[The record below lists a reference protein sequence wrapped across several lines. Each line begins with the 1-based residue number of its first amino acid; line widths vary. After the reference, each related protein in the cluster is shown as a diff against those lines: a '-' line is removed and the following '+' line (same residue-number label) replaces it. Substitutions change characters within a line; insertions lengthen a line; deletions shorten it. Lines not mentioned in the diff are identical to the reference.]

1 MVNQTQKYWQERA
14 TVYKDDIRGVLF
26 KKPYP
31 AFVNTLFHNWSVR
44 EVQKIIKKDDKVLD
58 IACGWGRVSKE
69 LLNKNKN
76 IKIVGI
82 DISKPYVEMY
92 NKLITPRGKG
102 YVLSME
108 KMSFKAREF
117 DKAFLIVSL
126 MYLSKREQQLK
137 AIKEIFRVLKPNGQ
151 FVLIERTPL
160 MAKFDLGRILK
171 KGGREQISFT
181 QKQIRGLIEQAKGK
195 VIKQAYWP
203 AKLIPLYISYTIK
216 FVSQ

>member
-14 TVYKDDIRGVLF
+14 RIYKNDIRGVLF

-31 AFVNTLFHNWSVR
+31 SFVNTLFHNWSVR
-44 EVQKIIKKDDKVLD
+44 EVQKIIKKGDNVLD
-58 IACGWGRVSKE
+58 IACGWGRVTKE
-69 LLNKNKN
+69 LLSKNKN
-76 IKIVGI
+76 INIRGV

-92 NKLITPRGKG
+92 NKQFNPRGKG
-102 YVLSME
+102 YVSSME
-108 KMSFKAREF
+108 RMPFKAKEF

-126 MYLSKREQQLK
+126 MYLSKRQQQLK
-137 AIKEIFRVLKPNGQ
+137 AINEIFRVLKPKGQ

-195 VIKQAYWP
+195 VVKQSYWP
-203 AKLIPLYISYTIK
+203 AKLLPLYISYTIK
-216 FVSQ
+216 LVSQ